1 MDEKGVANHVERLLE
16 IPEIIAIQWVQSV
29 GNDLPIM
36 LWIPFIRKIQAAV
49 KSVVDVHV
57 CELEEFIGD
66 MDTKGLLL
74 CIAVAPEIQPDIIK
88 RI

>member
-1 MDEKGVANHVERLLE
+1 MDEKGVANYVERILE

-36 LWIPFIRKIQAAV
+36 LWIPFIRKIHAAV

-57 CELEEFIGD
+57 CELENLSDIWIL
-66 MDTKGLLL
+66 KGYCSVLW
-74 CIAVAPEIQPDIIK
+74 
-88 RI
+88 